1 MGDNLSEAEKLMRQM
16 KDVVSEIQDLNWSIS
31 DLEDSI
37 TTFRSYDIN
46 REKAEEIL
54 KTYKRDL
61 EIQGLW
67 SKELD
72 EHLDMFIKF
81 DLPKIL

>member
-37 TTFRSYDIN
+37 TTFRSYDIY

-54 KTYKRDL
+54 KAYKRDL

-67 SKELD
+67 TKELD
-72 EHLDMFIKF
+72 EHLGMFIKF